1 MNKDIAALESG
12 NNKGFNKPNYKKKP
26 QKQFRETYQ
35 HTQMEEQ
42 LGALYNLTRGREG
55 YSRDLESLGVEGVD
69 HINVSRYSDNRLGF
83 LLAPST
89 KLSFKLFGRSFSTIE
104 NLMLFYRSWCT
115 NNILPT
121 ADFNTCS
128 EIRTNELTKF
138 PHFANIYVVVC
149 LGYVSIFKKLPTLL
163 KAMEQNTLVL
173 DSYKTQNGQRVRP
186 NTSVILVR
194 AINEAFSA
202 VSENRQPNLSVFMNR
217 EQVNEMRHFYNEL
230 PYKEGFTLNHFIE
243 DSFSIKN
250 ILAFYNRE
258 YVEKEEEPVEKIE
271 EEAKVA
277 EEAPVT
283 VDESTG
289 DASNDEALAQL
300 DPNPDAGKTEEVLKE
315 VEEVATQQES
325 EIQ

>member
-1 MNKDIAALESG
+1 MNKDVAALESG
-12 NNKGFNKPNYKKKP
+12 NNTGFNKPNYKKKP

-128 EIRTNELTKF
+128 EIRTNELSKF

-258 YVEKEEEPVEKIE
+258 YVAKEEEPVEKFD
-271 EEAKVA
+271 EEAKVD
-277 EEAPVT
+277 EEAP

-289 DASNDEALAQL
+289 DATNDEALAQL
-300 DPNPDAGKTEEVLKE
+300 DQNPVEQPEEVLKE
-315 VEEVATQQES
+315 VEEVTTQQET